1 MKILTNIKLI
11 LLTTLL
17 LIHTDASWGS
27 EIAERTTNTKAIF
40 MFMLFVASTL
50 IITYWASKRTKSTN
64 EFYAAGNQ
72 ISALQN
78 GLAVAGDYMS
88 AATFLGFTALAFLV
102 GFDVIFYTLGATVA
116 WVIVFFLVAER
127 LRNLGRYTFADAAA
141 YRLDR
146 VPIRTLSAAGT
157 LVVVIPYLLAQMV
170 GAGALVQSL
179 FNIPYVLAVC
189 IVGGLMM
196 LYVTFGGMLATTW
209 VQIIKAVLLLTGG
222 TIMAVYVMYQFGFSF
237 DALAREAVSIHSKG
251 EDIMY
256 PGGKFTDTWGA
267 LSLGMSL
274 VFGTAGLPH
283 ILMRF
288 FTVPNGNVARKSAV
302 YAMCIIGFFMSI
314 VIIIG
319 FGAVVFITGKPEFLD
334 SDGGLIGGA
343 NLAAV
348 HLSYVIGGD
357 YFLGFISAVAFAT
370 ILAVV
375 SGLSLSAASAVSH
388 DLYATVFRNGKA
400 SEKEEMLVSR
410 VTVVAIGVITV
421 LLAILF
427 EKESVAFL
435 AILALAIAA
444 SVNLPVLLLSMYWK
458 NITTRG
464 AVYGGA
470 IGLLSAI
477 ILIVISPTIWV
488 KILGYKE
495 AIFPYGYPTII
506 SMPISFL
513 AVYIFSIT
521 DKSKRAA
528 NERAAYETQVVRSE
542 LGNLKAQ

>member
-1 MKILTNIKLI
+1 MKKCPTLNRILF
-11 LLTTLL
+11 TLL
-17 LIHTDASWGS
+17 FSFSGLVHSTETI
-27 EIAERTTNTKAIF
+27 ERTVNTNAII
-40 MFMLFVASTL
+40 MFLIFVASTL
-50 IITYWASKRTKSTN
+50 LITYWASKRTKSAN

-78 GLAVAGDYMS
+78 GLAVAGDYIS

-102 GFDVIFYTLGATVA
+102 GFDVLFYTLGATVA

-146 VPIRTLSAAGT
+146 VPIRTLATAGT

-222 TIMAVYVMYQFGFSF
+222 TIMAIYVMYQFGFSF
-237 DALAREAVSIHSKG
+237 DALSREAISIHSKG
-251 EDIMY
+251 ENIMH
-256 PGGKFTDTWGA
+256 PGGKFKDTWGA

-288 FTVPNGNVARKSAV
+288 FTVPSGKVARKSAV
-302 YAMCIIGFFMSI
+302 YAMCFIGFFMSI

-319 FGAVVFITGKPEFLD
+319 FGAVVFVTGKPEFLD
-334 SDGGLIGGA
+334 TNGDLIGGA
-343 NLAAV
+343 NLAAI

-400 SEKEEMLVSR
+400 SEKEEITVSR
-410 VTVVAIGVITV
+410 ITVIVIGVITI

-427 EKESVAFL
+427 EKESIAFL

-444 SVNLPVLLLSMYWK
+444 SVNLPVLVLSMYWRD
-458 NITTRG
+458 ITTRG

-477 ILIVISPTIWV
+477 ILIVLSPTIWV
-488 KILGYKE
+488 KILGYEE

-506 SMPISFL
+506 SMPVSFL
-513 AVYIFSIT
+513 AIYIISLL
-521 DKSKRAA
+521 DNSARAKR
-528 NERAAYETQVVRSE
+528 ERKAYAVQTVRSE
-542 LGNLKAQ
+542 LGSL